1 VKSRLLAGIAAIVLA
16 IVGAMLVFS
25 YAQGADQRAVKN
37 LDPVPVLVVTK
48 AIPAGTPVE
57 SMTASVA
64 TEQLPG
70 SAVSDSAIE
79 SLDGSKGKVAAVDLV
94 PGEQLVKERLIAPA
108 ELEVQGSVKIPAGL
122 QEVSFQLEPDRVVGG
137 RLAPGEY
144 VGIFVSLDEGGLEDK
159 AVKETT
165 KLTVRKALVTAVQRA
180 PQPAPKTAPAP
191 TASASAP
198 ASNADPRDTTLPEGS
213 LMLTVAV
220 SDSDA
225 AKIVFAAEY
234 GKMWLSKQPLNAKD
248 SGPRIIQ
255 RSEVYK

>member
-1 VKSRLLAGIAAIVLA
+1 MKSRLVAGIAAIVLA
-16 IVGAMLVFS
+16 IVGAMLVMS

-37 LDPVPVLVVTK
+37 LEPVAVLVVKT

-57 SMTASVA
+57 SMAASLA
-64 TEQLPG
+64 TEQLPAA
-70 SAVSDSAIE
+70 AVTDSSLK
-79 SLDGSKGKVAAVDLV
+79 SLDASTGKVAAVDLV
-94 PGEQLVKERLIAPA
+94 PGEQLVAERLIAPD
-108 ELEVQGSVKIPAGL
+108 ELKTQGSVEVPAGL

-137 RLAPGEY
+137 RLAPGDH
-144 VGIFVSLDEGGLEDK
+144 VGIFVSMDTGGLEAK
-159 AVKETT
+159 ADKETT

-180 PQPAPKTAPAP
+180 PVATPKAAPAP
-191 TASASAP
+191 TASADPNA
-198 ASNADPRDTTLPEGS
+198 ADPQDTTLPTGS

-220 SDSDA
+220 TDVDA

-234 GKMWLSKQPLNAKD
+234 AKMWLSKEPIDATD

>member
-1 VKSRLLAGIAAIVLA
+1 MKSRLLAGAAAAVLA
-16 IVGAMLVFS
+16 IVGAMLVIS
-25 YAQGADQRAVKN
+25 YAQGADQRAVKD
-37 LDPVPVLVVTK
+37 LEPVAVLVVKT

-57 SMTASVA
+57 SMTAAVA
-64 TEQLPG
+64 IEQLPG
-70 SAVSDSAIE
+70 AAVTDSSLE

-94 PGEQLVKERLIAPA
+94 PGEQLVAERLIKPE
-108 ELEVQGSVKIPAGL
+108 ELKTQGSVKVPAGL

-137 RLAPGEY
+137 RLAPGDH
-144 VGIFVSLDEGGLEDK
+144 VGVFVSMDEGGLEDR
-159 AVKETT
+159 ADKETT

-180 PQPAPKTAPAP
+180 PEAAPTAAPSP
-191 TASASAP
+191 TASADPNA
-198 ASNADPRDTTLPEGS
+198 ADPKDTTLPTGS

-220 SDSDA
+220 NDVDA

-234 GKMWLSKQPLNAKD
+234 AKMWLSKEPTNAKD

>member
-1 VKSRLLAGIAAIVLA
+1 VKSRLLAGAAAAVLA
-16 IVGAMLVFS
+16 IVGAMLVIS
-25 YAQGADQRAVKN
+25 YAQGADQRAVKD
-37 LDPVPVLVVTK
+37 LEPVAVLVVKT

-57 SMTASVA
+57 SMTAAVA
-64 TEQLPG
+64 IEQLPG
-70 SAVSDSAIE
+70 AAVTDSSLE

-94 PGEQLVKERLIAPA
+94 PGEQLVAERLIKPE
-108 ELEVQGSVKIPAGL
+108 ELKTQGSVKVPAGL

-137 RLAPGEY
+137 RLAPGDH
-144 VGIFVSLDEGGLEDK
+144 VGVFVSMDEGGLEDR
-159 AVKETT
+159 ADKETT

-180 PQPAPKTAPAP
+180 PEAAPTAAPSP
-191 TASASAP
+191 TASADPNA
-198 ASNADPRDTTLPEGS
+198 ADPKDTTLPTGS

-220 SDSDA
+220 NDVDA

-234 GKMWLSKQPLNAKD
+234 AKMWLSKEPTNAKD